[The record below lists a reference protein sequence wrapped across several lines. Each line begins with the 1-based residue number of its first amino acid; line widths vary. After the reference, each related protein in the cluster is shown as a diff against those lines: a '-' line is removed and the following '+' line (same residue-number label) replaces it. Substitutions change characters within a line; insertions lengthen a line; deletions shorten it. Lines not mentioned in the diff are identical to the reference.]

1 MNASFIYE
9 LPGVRGGQ
17 GVLNGI
23 VGGWQISGIAQA
35 RSGDHLVISQPSG
48 MPRSRPDVVPGA
60 DLVNDD
66 WKDSCTGAGCNYLN
80 AAGFARV
87 PVIPLT
93 NAATRPGTYMGGMAR
108 GPASFDLHTTF
119 AKNFALRGAT
129 RLQARADV
137 FGVLNRKN
145 YNNPNTNITSGDF
158 GRITGAGGKR
168 VFQLAVRLTF

>member
-1 MNASFIYE
+1 
-9 LPGVRGGQ
+9 
-17 GVLNGI
+17 
-23 VGGWQISGIAQA
+23 
-35 RSGDHLVISQPSG
+35 
-48 MPRSRPDVVPGA
+48 MPRSRPDVAPGV
-60 DLVNDD
+60 DLVIDD
-66 WKDSCTGAGCNYLN
+66 WKDGCTAAGCNYLN
-80 AAGFARV
+80 TAGFTRV
-87 PVIPLT
+87 PVVTLT
-93 NAATRPGTYMGGMAR
+93 NATTRPGTYMGSMAR
-108 GPASFDLHTTF
+108 GPGEFNLHTTF